1 MSEPALF
8 EPIEGPRVY
17 GLACGVDFPAA
28 LVAGLRARMEGRP
41 PEEMAKV
48 ELILN
53 TSRMARRVKA
63 IFDQGPATLLPRIR
77 LLTDMADPAALR
89 DLPAPVP
96 PLRRRLELTGLVSKL
111 LDAQPDLAPR
121 AALFDLADSLATLM
135 DEMQDEGVSPDE
147 IAALDVSDESGH
159 WQRALS
165 FLNIVQRYFEQGE
178 EAPDTIAFRRYALEQ
193 RLKSWEERPP
203 EHPIILAGST
213 GSRGGTHRLM
223 CAVSKLPQG
232 ALVLPGYDFDMPGP
246 VWGGLTDALSGED
259 HPQFRFARL
268 LHELALDPTTLP
280 HWDGTKPPSP
290 ARNKLVS
297 LALRPAPVTDQWR
310 SEGVHLPDLPEA
322 TQDVTLLEAN
332 SKREEAMAI
341 ALRLRQAAEDGV
353 TAALITPD
361 RMLTR
366 QVTAALDRWDILP
379 DDSAGIPLQL
389 TPPGRFLRQV
399 AALFQR
405 DLTAESLLSL
415 LKHPLTHS
423 GSERNNHL
431 RATRELELHI
441 RDQSWPFPQAHL
453 ITAWGEAAGFPD
465 WAAWVAETFCHPPV
479 SGKRALADWLAHHR
493 ARAEAIAAGPEMGES
508 ELWKEGAG
516 RKARQVVETLEG
528 EAAHGT
534 DLSARDYA
542 DLFGAVLGQ
551 GELRD
556 RDAPHPRILIWG
568 TLEARVMG
576 ADLLILGGLNEGSW
590 PEIPGAD
597 PWLNRRMRHKAGLL
611 LPERRIGLAA
621 HDFQQA
627 VAAQE
632 VWLTRA
638 LKSDDA
644 ETVPARWV
652 NRMMNLMN
660 GLPARHGP
668 EALEDMQE
676 RGRHWLALARQVEAP
691 IRTPSAARP
700 SPVPPVAARP
710 RQLSVTEIKTLIR
723 DPYSIY
729 AKRVLRLRPLNPLQ
743 RAPDA
748 LLRGILIHQV
758 FEEYVR
764 ETVSDPGLLSPEALR
779 TKAAEVIGDPEV
791 LPFPVTRHVWQA
803 RIGRIA
809 EWFVRTEK
817 ARQALARPVHF
828 EVRGSSDIPA
838 LGFTLK
844 GTADRI
850 DIDERGNAHLYDYKT
865 GAAPTAAQQKNFD
878 KQLLLEAAMVER
890 GAFENLHPRHAE
902 RAVFVSVSAN
912 PNEVEAP
919 LDDVPPQ
926 KVWAQFET
934 LMGRWFEPDRG
945 YTARAAMLSE
955 NDFSNYDHL
964 SRFGEW
970 DVIDAAEREMLE

>member
-1 MSEPALF
+1 MF
-8 EPIEGPRVY
+8 EPSGTPRVY
-17 GLACGVDFPAA
+17 GLAPGIDFPAA
-28 LVAGLRARMEGRP
+28 LVAGLRDRMAGRP

-63 IFDQGPATLLPRIR
+63 IFDSGPATLLPRIR

-96 PLRRRLELTGLVSKL
+96 PLRRRLELTGLVSRL

-135 DEMQDEGVSPDE
+135 DEMQDEGVSPDQ
-147 IAALDVSDESGH
+147 IAQLDVSDESGH

-165 FLNIVQRYFEQGE
+165 FLSIVQRYFEQGE
-178 EAPDTIAFRRYALEQ
+178 EAPDTIAFRRYALEE
-193 RLKSWEERPP
+193 RLKRWEETPP
-203 EHPIILAGST
+203 EHPVILAGST

-223 CAVSKLPQG
+223 CAVSRLPQG

-268 LHELALDPTTLP
+268 LHELALDPVTLP
-280 HWDGTKPPSP
+280 HWHGEAPPSA
-290 ARNKLVS
+290 ARNRLVS

-310 SEGVHLPDLPEA
+310 SEGVHLPDLTEA
-322 TQDVTLLEAN
+322 TAKLTLVEAN

-341 ALRLRQAAEDGV
+341 ALRLREAAERGT

-366 QVTAALDRWDILP
+366 QVTAALDRWDIVP

-405 DLTAESLLSL
+405 ELTAESLLSL

-441 RDQSWPFPQAHL
+441 RKKSWPFPKPEL
-453 ITAWGEAAGFPD
+453 IEAWGAAAGFPD
-465 WAAWVAETFCHPPV
+465 WAHWVAETFCQPPLH
-479 SGKRALADWLAHHR
+479 GTRALSDWLAHHVE
-493 ARAEAIAAGPEMGES
+493 RAEAIAAGPEHGES

-516 RKARQVVETLEG
+516 RKARQAVAELEG
-528 EAAHGT
+528 EASHGT
-534 DLSARDYA
+534 DLDARDYA
-542 DLFGAVLGQ
+542 DLFGAILAK
-551 GELRD
+551 GEVRD

-576 ADLLILGGLNEGSW
+576 AELLILGGLNEGSW

-627 VAAQE
+627 VAAEE
-632 VWLTRA
+632 VWITRA

-652 NRMMNLMN
+652 NRLMNLMN
-660 GLPARHGP
+660 GLPAKQGP
-668 EALEDMQE
+668 QALEAMKD

-691 IRTPSAARP
+691 IKTPAAARP

-723 DPYSIY
+723 DPYAIY

-758 FEEYVR
+758 FEEFVR
-764 ETVSDPGLLSPEALR
+764 ETVSDPGLLSAEALR
-779 TKAAEVIGDPEV
+779 AKAATVIGDRDV
-791 LPFPVTRHVWQA
+791 LPFPVTRHVWQS

-809 EWFVRTEK
+809 EWFTRTE
-817 ARQALARPVHF
+817 AQRQQIARPAHF
-828 EVRGSSDIPA
+828 ETSGSSDIAA

-850 DIDERGNAHLYDYKT
+850 DIDEKGNAHLYDYKT
-865 GAAPTAAQQKNFD
+865 GAAPTAKQQKNFD

-890 GAFENLHPRHAE
+890 GAFPNLQPRHAA
-902 RAVFVSVSAN
+902 RAVFVSVSVN

-919 LDDVPPQ
+919 LDEVPPS
-926 KVWAQFET
+926 KVWSQFET
-934 LMGRWFEPDRG
+934 LMTRWFEPDRG

-955 NDFSNYDHL
+955 NDFSDYDHL